1 MEILD
6 ENEDKKLIK
15 KLLRENKWLLIIG
28 LVLEVVVL
36 VMYLMNVYVV

>member
-15 KLLRENKWLLIIG
+15 KLLRENKWLLILG
-28 LVLEVVVL
+28 LSLEVLVL
-36 VMYLMNVYVV
+36 VMYLINVYVV